1 MLSERMK
8 ELRKANN
15 LTQSELAERIGV
27 SLGAIK
33 HWEQNKG
40 EPNTA
45 TLISMAVLFNVSI
58 DYLVA
63 RSPRVFNS
71 LLTPSHLL
79 HSHRGIS
86 AGQDHQDR
94 FRSQFR
100 DGFPQTIW
108 RPPHRW
114 RVDGSKKQ
122 ARSHAVV

>member
-58 DYLVA
+58 DYLVG
-63 RSPRVFNS
+63 RSPIRELVINDSDIQRVIEVVEDLPEAHREALFRYAE
-71 LLTPSHLL
+71 LLK
-79 HSHRGIS
+79 RGNT
-86 AGQDHQDR
+86 D
-94 FRSQFR
+94 
-100 DGFPQTIW
+100 
-108 RPPHRW
+108 
-114 RVDGSKKQ
+114 V
-122 ARSHAVV
+122 